1 MNYTDDTNYIL
12 ESNLITAL
20 RYAIAFAE
28 ERETIRHGPLYRSCQ
43 RAAWESNLARLEA
56 GEGIEVRR

>member
-12 ESNLITAL
+12 ESNLISAL
-20 RYAIAFAE
+20 RYAIDALAQ
-28 ERETIRHGPLYRSCQ
+28 RESRIGPNFCSCQ
-43 RAAWESNLARLEA
+43 RAALQSNLARLEA